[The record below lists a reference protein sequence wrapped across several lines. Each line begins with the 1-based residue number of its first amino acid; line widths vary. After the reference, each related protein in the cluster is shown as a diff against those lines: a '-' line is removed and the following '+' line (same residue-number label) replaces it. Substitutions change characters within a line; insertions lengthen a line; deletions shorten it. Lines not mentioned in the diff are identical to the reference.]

1 MEVYIFVVKLSILFD
16 EMKFC
21 KLLILFDMDMLFNGR
36 IIFRKILLDSFKLLV
51 WYIKFIRFIYK
62 KNNRKI

>member
-36 IIFRKILLDSFKLLV
+36 IIFRMIWLDSFKLSV
-51 WYIKFIRFIYK
+51 
-62 KNNRKI
+62 